1 LTPLRATSC
10 HRQSW
15 RGEVRT
21 QLLISTVISATVFL
35 LLSFPLTSFLTR
47 HEVENRERERLQS
60 ARLTFESALS
70 EFREKHGQLTPASTQ
85 SFFTKLLTNIFPDDD
100 TFLIAIVGSS
110 FYAASPKALPGPVR
124 PESAAMKRWLGTAT
138 PEKGVIRSDDSD
150 IGPILYELIPIREDN
165 KKLGSLAVVI
175 TTAGEY
181 KEASEVTRL
190 IQRWYVVLYLISLL
204 TLWLRASAL
213 MLPLR
218 RLTTAMADIQSG
230 NLSSRL
236 AIQGDDELA
245 ILGQRFNAML
255 NQIEALVSSQR
266 EFIRDV
272 SHELRTPIT
281 IIRGHTELLLIERK
295 EDQQETIRL
304 LLEEI
309 DRMAR
314 IVGDLSLLARS
325 DRPEFLQ
332 IASFSLRQFLEDIYR
347 KAWLIAQRNWQLEL
361 PNEDS
366 TVVGDPQRLT
376 QCLVNLLVNA
386 SQHTHDHAVIILGG
400 NLSNDGWLKLWVSD
414 QGHGIPADMHRRVF
428 KRFQRGHRPETDDHE
443 QGSGLGLSIVEAVAC
458 AHGGRVELWS
468 RVGLGSTFSIHIP
481 QQNHHSINLG
491 QEKAVPIQSIPQ
503 KISQHH
509 S

>member
-1 LTPLRATSC
+1 M
-10 HRQSW
+10 
-15 RGEVRT
+15 RT

-35 LLSFPLTSFLTR
+35 LLSFPLTSLLTR

-110 FYAASPKALPGPVR
+110 FYAASPKALPDPVR
-124 PESAAMKRWLGTAT
+124 PESAATKRWLGTAT

-204 TLWLRASAL
+204 TLWLPASAL
-213 MLPLR
+213 MLPLH

-255 NQIEALVSSQR
+255 DQIEALVSSQR

-332 IASFSLRQFLEDIYR
+332 IASFSLRQFLEDIYQ
-347 KAWLIAQRNWQLEL
+347 KAWLIAPRNWQLEL
-361 PNEDS
+361 PN
-366 TVVGDPQRLT
+366 
-376 QCLVNLLVNA
+376 
-386 SQHTHDHAVIILGG
+386 
-400 NLSNDGWLKLWVSD
+400 
-414 QGHGIPADMHRRVF
+414 
-428 KRFQRGHRPETDDHE
+428 
-443 QGSGLGLSIVEAVAC
+443 
-458 AHGGRVELWS
+458 
-468 RVGLGSTFSIHIP
+468 
-481 QQNHHSINLG
+481 
-491 QEKAVPIQSIPQ
+491 
-503 KISQHH
+503 
-509 S
+509 